1 MDPISLLVIIFSVA
15 LGAFLQGAVGL
26 GLNLLAA
33 PLLMLVEPGFVPGPV
48 MAGALVLTI
57 LMVLRDREGIDLRG
71 VGWMA
76 AGMLPGS
83 VLASLLLPIIPL
95 KALSLTLGGLV
106 LLAVALNLSGL
117 RFPPKRWVLF
127 LAGALSG
134 LGGTLASIGAPP
146 VALVNQEKEGKALR
160 ATLSGYFILSATV
173 AIITLLL
180 AGRFGA
186 REMELSL
193 WMLPGIVLG
202 FFTSKFLTNR
212 FSQRATRAAVLG
224 LSALAAL
231 ILIIQQLGK

>member
-76 AGMLPGS
+76 AGTLPGS
-83 VLASLLLPIIPL
+83 VLASLLLPVIPL

-106 LLAVALNLSGL
+106 LVAVALNLSGL
-117 RFPPKRWVLF
+117 RFPPKRV
-127 LAGALSG
+127 GALP
-134 LGGTLASIGAPP
+134 GGG
-146 VALVNQEKEGKALR
+146 ALR
-160 ATLSGYFILSATV
+160 VGGY
-173 AIITLLL
+173 
-180 AGRFGA
+180 AGLHRCAARGA
-186 REMELSL
+186 
-193 WMLPGIVLG
+193 G
-202 FFTSKFLTNR
+202 
-212 FSQRATRAAVLG
+212 
-224 LSALAAL
+224 
-231 ILIIQQLGK
+231 